1 MEFRKE
7 LKLNYKI
14 KIVSDKLN
22 VSKIKEIMIRLLD
35 VSNDSIEAYLQSDQ
49 NLNIK
54 ILENYTAA

>member
-1 MEFRKE
+1 
-7 LKLNYKI
+7 
-14 KIVSDKLN
+14 
-22 VSKIKEIMIRLLD
+22 MIRLLD